1 MGKSKKGR
9 KVQNNAEKKK
19 IIEKYDET
27 ISSKDKLNDKIKSLN
42 DKIKSLNHRNS
53 IRVGLVGCVSSG
65 KSTILNSICVNQYE
79 DMKIKRT
86 TMVPSVYMESN
97 DIIYNSDEIS
107 DIHSRN
113 KRINKEM
120 YEKDKDLKLEDIN
133 KMEYIIPKIRNFIN
147 LPEHI
152 YLDIYDIPGLNDG
165 KTKDVFFKWIDQN
178 FGELDI
184 ILHIVDIN
192 SPLNTSDQIDILKM
206 IIKNI
211 ENEKM
216 NNNREVFLLTII
228 NKCDEMDI
236 DEKTGEFIFDEEDQ
250 ENYDQVVKYTMDTIK
265 ETAQDMNN
273 IKCEFTPLS
282 AADTFVYRML
292 HNDANVE
299 LDMKLLQKFGI
310 NEVGKRKWSK
320 LNDNE
325 KKCFI
330 REHFKDCDINDT
342 LQLTG
347 YNKLKSEINNYLTKS
362 KQSNILIS
370 RLEKELKDKTIVDKT
385 FSKDKVE
392 TNKLIELYN
401 SYCQKVYVIDQL
413 YNTNNSKMISDLIYI
428 HLQKWIN
435 EISDLS
441 NENSESMDR
450 LKEYKELI
458 QMFIDNIDSYAL
470 TNKIKLN
477 IENDKKHRWS
487 STFGSEIDK
496 INKPFSIITMFKNM
510 FSGYSQLQNEYYLKK
525 IQDFNNYKGS
535 NYDSFCE
542 MIYENLNCLRD
553 NSYDNIET
561 IIDNCIVIIQN
572 ILKAVHFNNLFQ
584 KNQYTPIHTYC
595 DYKIETPADGGFPVL
610 DSHSTIIE
618 FCRTLIRDYDYP
630 KIKIIKFL
638 QFYITNHYRVLKDTV
653 FKIEECL
660 GGVSIYQNAFKSYII
675 LFDTWI
681 KTEGPKLSDEYSDF
695 MKNLFIINKSYMHH
709 SQDLDPHYNYV
720 SMKDIVLET
729 PMYLYDLIQNETGDD
744 ENDENGEI
752 GISESGF
759 CPENLTEIIFEG
771 KDYLLNEPTNVIY
784 TMDGFRIGLW
794 NDEKG
799 IILM

>member
-1 MGKSKKGR
+1 MGKKNSRKNSMKQSKVLTKE
-9 KVQNNAEKKK
+9 KPMNKIDNEKLQN
-19 IIEKYDET
+19 
-27 ISSKDKLNDKIKSLN
+27 
-42 DKIKSLNHRNS
+42 KIKSLNHRNS

-97 DIIYNSDEIS
+97 DIIHGSGEIS
-107 DIHSRN
+107 EIHSRN
-113 KRINKEM
+113 QKINKEM

-362 KQSNILIS
+362 KQSDILIS

-385 FSKDKVE
+385 FSKDKEE

-435 EISDLS
+435 DISDLS
-441 NENSESMDR
+441 NENLESINR

-470 TNKIKLN
+470 TNKIKLD

-496 INKPFSIITMFKNM
+496 INKPFSVITMFKNM
-510 FSGYSQLQNEYYLKK
+510 FSGYSKLQNEYYLKK
-525 IQDFNNYKGS
+525 LQDYNNYKGS

-542 MIYENLNCLRD
+542 MIYENLDCLRD
-553 NSYDNIET
+553 NSFDNIEKT
-561 IIDNCIVIIQN
+561 IDDCIVIIQD
-572 ILKAVHFNNLFQ
+572 ILKAIHFNNPYQ

-595 DYKIETPADGGFPVL
+595 DYKIETPVL

-638 QFYITNHYRVLKDTV
+638 QFYITKHYKLVKS
-653 FKIEECL
+653 KPGGIINIKECHAY
-660 GGVSIYQNAFKSYII
+660 YQNAFKSYII

-709 SQDLDPHYNYV
+709 SQDLDINLNYV

-744 ENDENGEI
+744 ETDETDEI
-752 GISESGF
+752 GISEIGF
-759 CPENLTEIIFEG
+759 CPENLTEIIYEG
-771 KDYLLNEPTNVIY
+771 KDYFLNESTNVIY

>member
-1 MGKSKKGR
+1 MGKKNSRKNSMKQSKVLTKE
-9 KVQNNAEKKK
+9 KPMNKIDNEKLQN
-19 IIEKYDET
+19 
-27 ISSKDKLNDKIKSLN
+27 
-42 DKIKSLNHRNS
+42 KIKSLNHRNS

-97 DIIYNSDEIS
+97 DIIHGSGEIS
-107 DIHSRN
+107 EIHSRN
-113 KRINKEM
+113 QKINKEM

-362 KQSNILIS
+362 KQSDILIS

-385 FSKDKVE
+385 FSKDKEE

-435 EISDLS
+435 DISDLS
-441 NENSESMDR
+441 NENLESINR

-470 TNKIKLN
+470 TNKIKLD

-496 INKPFSIITMFKNM
+496 INKPFSVITMFKNM
-510 FSGYSQLQNEYYLKK
+510 FSGYSKLQNEYYLKK
-525 IQDFNNYKGS
+525 LQDYNNYKGS

-542 MIYENLNCLRD
+542 MIYENLDCLRD
-553 NSYDNIET
+553 NSFDNIEKT
-561 IIDNCIVIIQN
+561 IDDCIIIINDIIDGKHNP
-572 ILKAVHFNNLFQ
+572 FQ
-584 KNQYTPIHTYC
+584 TNKYTPIHTYI
-595 DYKIETPADGGFPVL
+595 DYKIDTTGDGEVPVL

-618 FCRTLIRDYDYP
+618 FCKTLIKDYDYP

-638 QFYITNHYRVLKDTV
+638 QFYITKHYKLVKS
-653 FKIEECL
+653 KPGGIINIKECHAY
-660 GGVSIYQNAFKSYII
+660 YQNAFKSYII

-709 SQDLDPHYNYV
+709 SQDLDINLNYV

-744 ENDENGEI
+744 ETDETDEI

-759 CPENLTEIIFEG
+759 CPENLTEIIYEG
-771 KDYLLNEPTNVIY
+771 KDYFLNESTNVIY